1 MLITVS
7 VADHSA
13 QEHIQI
19 GAGTNGQGPNQLCNG
34 VAGKGRTCF
43 NFTASF
49 TESFNSW
56 HEYMTNKS
64 QDMLSKTTGGPV
76 ICGPH
81 ASYGKSSRSLCL
93 LKERSLKD
101 AAAQA
106 AAGRATST
114 RCGKGGEARRSASTR
129 PSATAPGRTTAP
141 AVTPAAPIRT
151 ASQRSWRRRR
161 STTT

>member
-43 NFTASF
+43 NFTSSF

-81 ASYGKSSRSLCL
+81 ASYGKCSRSLCVFSRREAS
-93 LKERSLKD
+93 K
-101 AAAQA
+101 
-106 AAGRATST
+106 T
-114 RCGKGGEARRSASTR
+114 RLHL
-129 PSATAPGRTTAP
+129 P
-141 AVTPAAPIRT
+141 
-151 ASQRSWRRRR
+151 
-161 STTT
+161 